1 MVPGAG
7 LEPARSCLRGIL
19 SPLCLPIP
27 PPGLEMKINYIL
39 ISFILFKYFPNL
51 VLTET
56 IYLRTLVSININTEN
71 KNKTIYCY
79 VKII

>member
-27 PPGLEMKINYIL
+27 PPGLEKKIDYI
-39 ISFILFKYFPNL
+39 
-51 VLTET
+51 
-56 IYLRTLVSININTEN
+56 
-71 KNKTIYCY
+71 
-79 VKII
+79 

>member
-27 PPGLEMKINYIL
+27 PPGLEKSVDYIL
-39 ISFILFKYFPNL
+39 IMII
-51 VLTET
+51 VL
-56 IYLRTLVSININTEN
+56 
-71 KNKTIYCY
+71 KK
-79 VKII
+79 K

>member
-27 PPGLEMKINYIL
+27 PPGLIFGLIIYRLKKIT
-39 ISFILFKYFPNL
+39 
-51 VLTET
+51 TEH
-56 IYLRTLVSININTEN
+56 
-71 KNKTIYCY
+71 
-79 VKII
+79 

>member
-27 PPGLEMKINYIL
+27 PPGLEKKNKLYINSIDYL
-39 ISFILFKYFPNL
+39 KNKDYF
-51 VLTET
+51 
-56 IYLRTLVSININTEN
+56 SINFPGFNIPFLS
-71 KNKTIYCY
+71 KCFLRF
-79 VKII
+79 